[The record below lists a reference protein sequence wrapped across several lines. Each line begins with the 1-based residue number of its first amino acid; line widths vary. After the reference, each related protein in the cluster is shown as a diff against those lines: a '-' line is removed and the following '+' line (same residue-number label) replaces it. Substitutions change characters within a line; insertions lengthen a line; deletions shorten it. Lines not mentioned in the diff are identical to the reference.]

1 MLLGILRV
9 VAGPKN
15 GSARSVWRETKEEML
30 ASIVSLAAKT
40 SAFVIM
46 LAAAIVS
53 TNTCEKWSGQQ
64 EALTVI
70 NNSVYFICY
79 YLNQTSRLCLFY
91 KHADHLIEIAFL
103 FDCWYQTLKLWNE
116 IIVQKTQAL
125 KSANILYVGNYAEHV
140 PRARELFHKMAHLPE
155 FTTS

>member
-53 TNTCEKWSGQQ
+53 TNTREK
-64 EALTVI
+64 
-70 NNSVYFICY
+70 
-79 YLNQTSRLCLFY
+79 
-91 KHADHLIEIAFL
+91 
-103 FDCWYQTLKLWNE
+103 
-116 IIVQKTQAL
+116 
-125 KSANILYVGNYAEHV
+125 
-140 PRARELFHKMAHLPE
+140 
-155 FTTS
+155 